1 MKQDKLTGTYYDD
14 AMAVPLMLENK
25 NVEDMD
31 VLILGM
37 GTGTY
42 ATQFRKYRGYQC

>member
-1 MKQDKLTGTYYDD
+1 MRSVYMKQDKLTGTYYDD

-31 VLILGM
+31 NVIKLTL
-37 GTGTY
+37 Y
-42 ATQFRKYRGYQC
+42 NS